1 MKRSRKNKNY
11 ANLEQVGG
19 RGMKG
24 KGRWRSRLGGEVE
37 LGVICLTMK
46 ADVFV
51 KNIVT
56 GEGYR

>member
-1 MKRSRKNKNY
+1 MK
-11 ANLEQVGG
+11 E
-19 RGMKG
+19 
-24 KGRWRSRLGGEVE
+24 KGRWKSRLGGEVE

-51 KNIVT
+51 ENIVT